1 MDFLNIKL
9 FLSNTPNLK
18 KKLLKYGLTNFP
30 RKQPNVDLTFHGPKS
45 LNQFKGLAAVDHVT
59 QAVVGSGLR

>member
-18 KKLLKYGLTNFP
+18 KKLLK
-30 RKQPNVDLTFHGPKS
+30 
-45 LNQFKGLAAVDHVT
+45 LADFDFN
-59 QAVVGSGLR
+59 